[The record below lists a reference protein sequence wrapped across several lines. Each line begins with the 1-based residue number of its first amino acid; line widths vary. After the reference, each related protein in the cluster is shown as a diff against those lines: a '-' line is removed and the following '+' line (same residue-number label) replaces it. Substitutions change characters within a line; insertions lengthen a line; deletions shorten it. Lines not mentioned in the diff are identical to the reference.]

1 MLRIIQN
8 SHAAGAKSY
17 YSTADYYCEGE
28 QELSGRW
35 RGQAAEKL
43 GLSGIVQKHDW
54 DALCD
59 GIHPHTRESLLL
71 RRNENRTVGYDFNF
85 HVPKSVS
92 VLYALSN
99 DERILTAFRESV
111 DATMRDIESE
121 MKTRVR
127 KSGKNEER

>member
-35 RGQAAEKL
+35 RGQAADKL
-43 GLSGIVQKHDW
+43 GLSGVVQKHDW

-59 GIHPHTRESLLL
+59 GIHPQTRESLLL
-71 RRNENRTVGYDFNF
+71 RRNDNRTVGYDFNF
-85 HVPKSVS
+85 HVPKSV
-92 VLYALSN
+92 LLSGGVVP
-99 DERILTAFRESV
+99 EPVRLGRTVRWRLE
-111 DATMRDIESE
+111 DIHSWIAAGCPQQAVTD
-121 MKTRVR
+121 KRR
-127 KSGKNEER
+127 